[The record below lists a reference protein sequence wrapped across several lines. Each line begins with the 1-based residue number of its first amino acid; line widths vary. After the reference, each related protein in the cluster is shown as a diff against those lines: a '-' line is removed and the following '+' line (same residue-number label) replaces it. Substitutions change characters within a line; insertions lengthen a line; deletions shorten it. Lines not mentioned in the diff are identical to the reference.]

1 MDHTN
6 SIFYQ
11 YQLLNKIYCKTNNVV
26 ILTNT
31 TQLTENINS
40 WEIGKLNNEKV
51 QYINKNFIAIS
62 NENSL
67 KQLKEKPNMEL
78 VKNISEL
85 IRNNKDKINIVENDL
100 CEIFNN
106 TNTILQE
113 CISTKS
119 KTQACIEMYNITYG
133 YDWIFKIEQI
143 WINF

>member
-1 MDHTN
+1 
-6 SIFYQ
+6 
-11 YQLLNKIYCKTNNVV
+11 
-26 ILTNT
+26 
-31 TQLTENINS
+31 
-40 WEIGKLNNEKV
+40 
-51 QYINKNFIAIS
+51 
-62 NENSL
+62 
-67 KQLKEKPNMEL
+67 MEL

-133 YDWIFKIEQI
+133 YD
-143 WINF
+143 